1 MAKQVAGLAEG
12 RSGWQNR
19 NGAARQIEIAQPRSS
34 SRGPAEVQIADVGF
48 LCYIVH
54 KQAHDSASG
63 WRVDE
68 LLVLGL
74 C

>member
-1 MAKQVAGLAEG
+1 VCYLTRTTRELTT
-12 RSGWQNR
+12 
-19 NGAARQIEIAQPRSS
+19 
-34 SRGPAEVQIADVGF
+34 PAEVQIADVGF
-48 LCYIVH
+48 LCYIIY
-54 KQAHDSASG
+54 KQAHASASG

>member
-1 MAKQVAGLAEG
+1 MAKPEWCGSSDRNRAAEV
-12 RSGWQNR
+12 Q
-19 NGAARQIEIAQPRSS
+19 QPRSS